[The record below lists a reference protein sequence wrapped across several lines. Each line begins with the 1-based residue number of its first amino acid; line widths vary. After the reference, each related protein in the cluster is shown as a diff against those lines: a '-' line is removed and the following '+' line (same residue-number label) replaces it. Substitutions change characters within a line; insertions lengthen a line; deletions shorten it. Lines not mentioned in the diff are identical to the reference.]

1 MSDTAPLRLI
11 SGRSGHS
18 WHQQSDT
25 DQDIIDTRDTHPEPS
40 WRCDHSSNNCVS
52 NLNIE
57 ARLIQWC
64 WGAGSGWGC
73 CQTWAP
79 LVSAWHQAPSSDTQ
93 HCYIAAHP
101 NLNQPPK
108 FYSLRSRVRDQRV
121 DKTLTNERPARGHA
135 LVTPANQREGENIR
149 VERNQWFTS
158 AAIKSIYC
166 SNIKYFNLTKAHQA
180 THCNF
185 HWKKR
190 GFKNSNLSG

>member
-1 MSDTAPLRLI
+1 MMLRSWIWLGMLPDL
-11 SGRSGHS
+11 STTGHS
-18 WHQQSDT
+18 LTLGTQL
-25 DQDIIDTRDTHPEPS
+25 RYP
-40 WRCDHSSNNCVS
+40 
-52 NLNIE
+52 
-57 ARLIQWC
+57 
-64 WGAGSGWGC
+64 
-73 CQTWAP
+73 
-79 LVSAWHQAPSSDTQ
+79 DTQ

-101 NLNQPPK
+101 NLNLPPK

-135 LVTPANQREGENIR
+135 LVTPANQSKGEDIR